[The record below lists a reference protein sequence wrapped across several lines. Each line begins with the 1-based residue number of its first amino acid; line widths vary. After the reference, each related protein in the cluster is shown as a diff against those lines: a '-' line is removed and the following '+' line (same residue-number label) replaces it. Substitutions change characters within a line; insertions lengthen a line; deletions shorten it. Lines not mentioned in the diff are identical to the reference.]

1 VVNHC
6 AEHIYDNQTLF
17 TAISRKSSLTPKHI
31 YPFLLKADLGKYFNK
46 DRIRTLRYS
55 FYVGRYYFYPFLLKA
70 LLGKF
75 KSGNW
80 LFYPF
85 KLKAHL
91 GKVHIPVLRQI
102 VGAS

>member
-17 TAISRKSSLTPKHI
+17 TAISRKSSLTSKHI
-31 YPFLLKADLGKYFNK
+31 Y
-46 DRIRTLRYS
+46 S
-55 FYVGRYYFYPFLLKA
+55 FQLKA

-85 KLKAHL
+85 KLKADL

>member
-17 TAISRKSSLTPKHI
+17 TAIARKSSLTPKHI
-31 YPFLLKADLGKYFNK
+31 
-46 DRIRTLRYS
+46 
-55 FYVGRYYFYPFLLKA
+55 YPFLLKA